1 MIGLRALFAAKR
13 GTAAAE
19 MALITP
25 LLLGLMFGSLEL
37 GNYFLDEHALVKQV
51 RDGARFASRM
61 PLQANYTCPTGSATG
76 TVGAPAVTAIGNV
89 TRTGT
94 VGGTG
99 TGRFNT
105 AYWTRNCGNA
115 TQTLTV
121 TVRCIP
127 SAQYDGVW
135 QSLPG
140 DIPVVKVSSAIRYR
154 SLLGTLGLANVN
166 LCLTADSEIPVI
178 GS

>member
-1 MIGLRALFAAKR
+1 MIGLRALIVARRGSAAV
-13 GTAAAE
+13 E
-19 MALITP
+19 LALITP
-25 LLLGLMFGSLEL
+25 LMFGLMFGSLEL
-37 GNYFLDEHALVKQV
+37 GNYFLDEHALVQQV
-51 RDGARFASRM
+51 RDGARYASRM
-61 PLQANYTCPTGSATG
+61 PLVANYTCPTTVNPAAATL
-76 TVGAPAVTAIGNV
+76 IGNV

-99 TGRFNT
+99 TGRFNA
-105 AYWTRNCGNA
+105 AYWARNCGTA

-121 TVRCIP
+121 TIRCV
-127 SAQYDGVW
+127 SKDDYDGVW
-135 QSLPG
+135 QGLAS

-154 SLLGTLGLANVN
+154 SLVGTLGLANVN